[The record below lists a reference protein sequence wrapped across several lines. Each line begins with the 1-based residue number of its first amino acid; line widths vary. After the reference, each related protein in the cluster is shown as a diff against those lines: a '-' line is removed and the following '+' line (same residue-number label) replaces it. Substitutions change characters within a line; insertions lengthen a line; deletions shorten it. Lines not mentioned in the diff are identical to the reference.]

1 MEDSITVY
9 SDDEYYDTENPE
21 VKKKL
26 KASSEDSMVELN
38 VLSIKQ
44 KRFSGNTSSIDPN
57 ETIQGLSNDP
67 LELEILVEPF

>member
-1 MEDSITVY
+1 MEDYVTVY

-21 VKKKL
+21 VKKKF
-26 KASSEDSMVELN
+26 KSSSEDSMVELN

-44 KRFSGNTSSIDPN
+44 KRFSGDTSSIDPN